1 MNFDVIIIG
10 GGAAGLSAALW
21 CAELKL
27 ETLLLER
34 GAELGGQ
41 LLRVYNPV
49 KNHLGVE
56 TENGR
61 ELLDV
66 FLRQLE
72 NYPLT
77 VRLQSEIARV
87 DLGNKSVILAGGETF
102 RARAVIIATGVRR
115 RKLDVEGEEKFA
127 GKGIIESGARDAD
140 SVKNKNACV
149 VGGGD
154 AALENALILSETARR
169 VSLVHRRN
177 DFRARAEFVAQVKKN
192 PKIEIFTETAV
203 RGIFGNQTVET
214 VELENLKT
222 QKRIEKNVEAIL
234 IRIGVEP
241 NTNFFVENLDLD
253 ERGYIKITQNCETNV
268 EAVYAV
274 GDAAN
279 PIAPTVSSAVG
290 MGATA
295 AKAIENQLRIT
306 KLRNYEIEKFR
317 HSQFEIR
324 NSRIAF
330 TAPRKRRRR

>member
-1 MNFDVIIIG
+1 MRKTNFDVIIIG

-27 ETLLLER
+27 KTLVLER

-49 KNHLGVE
+49 KNHLGIE

-61 ELLDV
+61 ELRDV
-66 FLRQLE
+66 FLKQIE
-72 NYPLT
+72 NYPFT
-77 VRLQSEIARV
+77 VRLQSEIAQI
-87 DLGNKSVILAGGETF
+87 DLKSKSVTLAGGETF
-102 RARAVIIATGVRR
+102 RARAVIVATGVRR

-140 SVKNKNACV
+140 AVKNKNVCV

-154 AALENALILSETARR
+154 AALENALILSETAAR
-169 VSLVHRRN
+169 VTLVHRRE
-177 DFRARAEFVAQVKKN
+177 DFRARPEFIAQVKKN
-192 PKIEIFTETAV
+192 PKVEIFTGTIV
-203 RGIFGNQTVET
+203 RGIFGKQKVEM
-214 VELENLKT
+214 VKLENLKT
-222 QKRIEKNVEAIL
+222 RKKIEK
-234 IRIGVEP
+234 
-241 NTNFFVENLDLD
+241 
-253 ERGYIKITQNCETNV
+253 NV

-306 KLRNYEIEKFR
+306 KLRNYELEKFR
-317 HSQFEIR
+317 HS
-324 NSRIAF
+324 
-330 TAPRKRRRR
+330 